1 MGDLQRRFTN
11 IQIAEHLRLLAKH
24 SEKRDEATLLK
35 LATLYEQEI
44 DLVAGSRRVIE
55 ESRALLAEIDRRLLR

>member
-1 MGDLQRRFTN
+1 MGDPRRHFTN
-11 IQIAEHLRLLAKH
+11 IRIAEHLRLLAKY
-24 SEKRDEATLLK
+24 SEERDAATLLK
-35 LATLYEQEI
+35 LAALYEQET